1 MARLFAVT
9 EPLPGAKPEIK
20 RLAATL
26 TPAHRPGDFTQGL
39 MDLGATIC
47 TPRSPSC
54 PRCPLSDR
62 CLAHRQGIAAA
73 LPVKAPKKDRPV
85 RRGTA
90 FVAVRD
96 DGAVLLRRRPAKGL
110 LGGMLEVPSTDW
122 LAAPADCPQARG
134 NEPVP
139 GLWRPLGGLVS
150 HTFTHF
156 HLELEVHLAL
166 GVAGGAP
173 SGCAWYARAS
183 LRDEALPSLMR
194 KVLAYALTDARP

>member
-1 MARLFAVT
+1 
-9 EPLPGAKPEIK
+9 
-20 RLAATL
+20 
-26 TPAHRPGDFTQGL
+26 

-47 TPRSPSC
+47 APRSPACS
-54 PRCPLSDR
+54 RCPLAVH
-62 CLAHRQGIAAA
+62 CVAERQGIAAA

-85 RRGTA
+85 RRGAA

-122 LAAPADCPQARG
+122 LAAPAACPQPRG
-134 NEPVP
+134 NEPLP
-139 GLWRPLGGLVS
+139 ALWRPLGGLVS

-166 GVAGGAP
+166 GVAAGAP
-173 SGCAWYARAS
+173 PGCAWYARAVLS
-183 LRDEALPSLMR
+183 DEALPSLMR
-194 KVLAYALTDARP
+194 KVLAHALIDTRP